1 MAGPI
6 MTLLTTIWNTSRN
19 RTPVRLGCWIAAG
32 LLWLC
37 PPALV
42 IADTVTLNSGEVLE
56 GRIVSETDDQLM
68 MEVAL
73 FSGTILTRREV
84 AKADV
89 KSIARES
96 LAEKQE
102 KAAYTALTKNAL
114 NPDQELGNDEY
125 AAGIAAFQSFL
136 AKYPNSSHAD
146 DVNKW
151 IADWSAE
158 ASNIASGKVKFAG
171 QWMSPEKKIAHAEQ
185 ARQRAESESARN
197 TLPTLKAHLADLQA
211 QRAAAAA
218 SVTVVQ
224 AKLASAQAKL
234 ASIPEAHSSSG
245 TTAVG
250 ADRPGLAGQLTQ
262 KIQVPSQAETES
274 KPASNPERTQ
284 VQNEIAAYQLQ
295 VTQGQAT
302 VSALDTK
309 IQELQTQI
317 PKLEETVKLA
327 PPERAPEPPP
337 AAKTN
342 AASVARQKAT
352 QPAKPTKAEPPPL
365 DPWYKRALHW
375 FHK

>member
-6 MTLLTTIWNTSRN
+6 MTLLTTIWNTLRN

-114 NPDQELGNDEY
+114 NPDQELGKDEY

-146 DVNKW
+146 DVNKS

-171 QWMSPEKKIAHAEQ
+171 QWMSPEMKIAHAEQ

-224 AKLASAQAKL
+224 AKLAAAQAKHAAL
-234 ASIPEAHSSSG
+234 PDTRSSG

-250 ADRPGLAGQLTQ
+250 ADRGGLAGQLTQ
-262 KIQVPSQAETES
+262 QIKVPNQTEPDTAAGPS
-274 KPASNPERTQ
+274 PEQ
-284 VQNEIAAYQLQ
+284 VQVHKEIALYEQQ
-295 VTQGQAT
+295 VSQGQSSI
-302 VSALDTK
+302 SALDTK

-342 AASVARQKAT
+342 SASVARQTAT
-352 QPAKPTKAEPPPL
+352 QPAKPTKAEPPPP
-365 DPWYKRALHW
+365 DPWYKRALNW